1 MDSMRVEIRGA
12 GTALVTPFD
21 ERGKI
26 DFGAIEAL
34 VEWEIKEGIDFFVSC
49 TAEGES
55 PALSGDERKAV
66 TAHVVKVS
74 NGRVPV
80 VAGAGGNHTAKAVF
94 WARDA
99 EKAGAAAILAVNPFY
114 NLPTLDGL
122 TRHFAAICDSTR
134 LPVLIYNVPART
146 GVDLAAETILRL
158 AELPR
163 VAGLVESSTDF
174 HKVASLFARIPEG
187 FSVFSGDDLTAL
199 AGLGMGMRGVVSLAG
214 NVAPGAIARFVDAAL
229 DGRGEEAREIHQKFV
244 PLMEANRLETSPGPI
259 KAGLAMMNR
268 CGETLRLPLA
278 PVREETRR
286 RIEKVLR
293 GLKLDGPRALTSSPR
308 KRGSLG
314 SS

>member
-1 MDSMRVEIRGA
+1 MSSMKLEIRGA

-26 DFGAIEAL
+26 DFGSIESL
-34 VEWEIKEGIDFFVSC
+34 VEWQIGEGTNFLVSC

-66 TAHVVKVS
+66 TAHVVAAA

-80 VAGAGGNHTAKAVF
+80 VAGAGGNHTAKSVF

-99 EKAGAAAILAVNPFY
+99 EKAGASALLAVNPFY
-114 NLPTLDGL
+114 NCPTAEGL

-146 GVDLAAETILRL
+146 GIDLDVDQILKL

-163 VAGLVESSTDF
+163 IAGLVESSTDF
-174 HKVASLFARIPEG
+174 RKVASLLPRVPEEFA
-187 FSVFSGDDLTAL
+187 VFSADDRTAL
-199 AGLGMGMRGVVSLAG
+199 AGLGLGMLGVVSLAG
-214 NVAPGAIARFVDAAL
+214 NLAPGAIFRYVDAAL
-229 DGRGEEAREIHQKFV
+229 HDRGDEARELHRKYA
-244 PLMEANRLETSPGPI
+244 PLMEACSFETSPGPV
-259 KAGLAMMNR
+259 KAALAMMNR

-278 PVREETRR
+278 PVREDTRR
-286 RIEKVLR
+286 RIEKVVR
-293 GLKLDGPRALTSSPR
+293 ALKLDANPSSIRRSRPSR
-308 KRGSLG
+308 IEK
-314 SS
+314 